1 MIIEKNILRLQSFS
15 FSNLNNESR
24 LFQNSMIDELLQIG
38 QKEAKFKDK
47 IFKLLEM
54 KQEKGSRKFKKSE
67 DPFSSHHQNTR
78 SASNNQMN
86 YHSKSFYESLIP
98 CLLFTLN
105 MSQEEILNVYGRFCK
120 NYFKTGGLA
129 VTPKMATK
137 QEIEHLT
144 AFLGQQ
150 HFMNKEQAR
159 EVCSDIQFT
168 AKYGDKDA
176 QGNALQITEFIE
188 IMPHLMLA
196 LFFFVT
202 ESIKKRQQLMQ
213 QMVEHD
219 EINSLHACFERHGLA
234 RSDFAKKKI
243 SYAMVEQ
250 ALITFKNRSEIG
262 VENLE
267 IVLRQVR
274 ERMGV
279 SQADRLE
286 SEKEFLVH

>member
-1 MIIEKNILRLQSFS
+1 
-15 FSNLNNESR
+15 
-24 LFQNSMIDELLQIG
+24 
-38 QKEAKFKDK
+38 
-47 IFKLLEM
+47 
-54 KQEKGSRKFKKSE
+54 
-67 DPFSSHHQNTR
+67 
-78 SASNNQMN
+78 
-86 YHSKSFYESLIP
+86 
-98 CLLFTLN
+98 
-105 MSQEEILNVYGRFCK
+105 
-120 NYFKTGGLA
+120 
-129 VTPKMATK
+129 
-137 QEIEHLT
+137 
-144 AFLGQQ
+144 
-150 HFMNKEQAR
+150 
-159 EVCSDIQFT
+159 
-168 AKYGDKDA
+168 
-176 QGNALQITEFIE
+176 
-188 IMPHLMLA
+188 
-196 LFFFVT
+196 
-202 ESIKKRQQLMQ
+202 MQ